1 MYIKR
6 ELKGENHVTGLE
18 GPCMKVPPVNYVLLY
33 KRVLYDIIFLTLN
46 LNVSKLFNVASVQI
60 G

>member
-6 ELKGENHVTGLE
+6 ELKGEKLHGS
-18 GPCMKVPPVNYVLLY
+18 PPGKLKLLLY